1 MKEIESELASHR
13 FLKGMDPEFIE
24 RLAECART
32 VEFETGQFILRQG
45 EAAREFYLI
54 RSGKV
59 TIELFSSEGGPV
71 VIQTLGEGDV
81 LGWSWLI
88 HPYQWRFDA
97 RALEAGEAIVLDT
110 DTLKNAFVKFPQFGY
125 EILQRFVCI
134 IADRL
139 EAERFKLVNLYGAH
153 S

>member
-1 MKEIESELASHR
+1 MKELEPALASHR
-13 FLKGMDPEFIE
+13 FLQGMNSEFLGQ
-24 RLAECART
+24 LAECART
-32 VEFETGQFILRQG
+32 VEFESGQFILRQG
-45 EAAREFYLI
+45 EPAREFYLI

-97 RALEAGEAIVLDT
+97 RALEAGEAIALDAEA
-110 DTLKNAFVKFPQFGY
+110 LKTAFVKFPPFGY